1 MDRSIALLIAFLG
14 CSLFVHA
21 QTSSTDPI
29 TVARAALVANGI
41 NAEDLAQLRIADSYV
56 DAHNGIRHTWL
67 RQQWQGIDIFNSEV
81 AVHQRANGDVVA
93 LLPQVVQ
100 GLAGKAGSPEPGMP
114 PADALRSVLSHDGVH
129 APMPALMQHEASAN
143 TWRFAGD
150 DFSGEEPFAELVW
163 LRIGDALTLA
173 WNVNYYSADGSHW
186 WNVRIDANTGTE
198 LERNDWVAS
207 CGFDTGCAEVTPVD
221 PTPIAAPAP
230 AAPNDLRV
238 YPQPV
243 FNPDRGAR
251 ALRNAPWTLAP
262 IASPFG
268 WHDTNGA
275 AGAEYTITRGNNV
288 YASEDVNADNLP
300 GFSPNSATLDFD
312 YPLNLAN
319 APSTYQS
326 AAITN
331 LFYWNNLMHDVFYRY
346 GFDEVSGN
354 FQSNNYGRGGAEG
367 DFLYADGQ
375 DGSGTNNGNFGTPP
389 DGSNPREQLFVY
401 TFTTPHRD
409 GCMDG
414 NLITHEYGHG
424 ISRRLVGGPSNV
436 NGLNNQDQ
444 MGEGWSDWIALMM
457 TMKVGDNG
465 ANHGNGSYLLGQP
478 VNGPGIRPVPYSTD
492 IAVNSLT
499 YDDTNNSALLPNSH
513 GVGTMWCTVLWDMTW
528 DLIALHGF
536 DPDLYNGNGGNNIAL
551 QLVIDGMKYTP
562 SSPGFVDARNGILLA
577 DQITYGGAYQ
587 NLIWAVFAA
596 RGLGF
601 SAGQGNPHWRFDQV
615 EAFDLPTNN
624 NVGVLSPITPAA
636 GVFLDCDNGLPV
648 TLKVRNNGLLQ
659 QGNFNVSYRVDGGAV
674 STQLFNGTLLPGF
687 TTPITFPGVLT
698 LVGNGVHTIKAWT
711 SLPTDQCHTDDTL
724 TFTVNW
730 QANAQPTVTAN
741 AEDAL
746 LPPAGWVVE
755 NDDGLYT
762 WSNVALT
769 MGSNCAATR
778 AFRMNY
784 RTYNATAQE
793 DRLVSPLINLA
804 GSAGTHLLFHHAYAP
819 YGSGLDDGLIVQV
832 SADCGSNWTTLF
844 SAFGAALGTAPQ
856 NTNQWVPTACNQWLL
871 HDIDLS
877 AYDGQRIQVRFV
889 GECHFGN
896 DLFLDN
902 ITILNNGVRL
912 VLKLMLEGP
921 YDPGTLK
928 MRDDLRVAGI
938 IPNAEPYTGFGFA
951 QASDGG
957 GEVLQPGATSTTG
970 DNAVVDW
977 VLVELRNAI
986 TPTTIVATRTALV
999 QRDGDVVAE
1008 DGLSP
1013 ISLLAAA
1020 GNYHVAIRHRNH
1032 LGAMTSTPV
1041 ALNGTPLTL
1050 DFTNGSVATY
1060 GTDAQKI
1067 NGTKRLLWTGNA
1079 VHDGLLKY
1087 TGTTN
1092 DRDPILTRVGGTVPT
1107 ATANG
1112 YWPEDHTLD
1121 GVVKYTGISNDRDPI
1136 LVNIGGTVPTAT
1148 RVEQLP

>member
-1 MDRSIALLIAFLG
+1 
-14 CSLFVHA
+14 
-21 QTSSTDPI
+21 
-29 TVARAALVANGI
+29 
-41 NAEDLAQLRIADSYV
+41 
-56 DAHNGIRHTWL
+56 
-67 RQQWQGIDIFNSEV
+67 
-81 AVHQRANGDVVA
+81 
-93 LLPQVVQ
+93 
-100 GLAGKAGSPEPGMP
+100 
-114 PADALRSVLSHDGVH
+114 
-129 APMPALMQHEASAN
+129 
-143 TWRFAGD
+143 
-150 DFSGEEPFAELVW
+150 
-163 LRIGDALTLA
+163 
-173 WNVNYYSADGSHW
+173 
-186 WNVRIDANTGTE
+186 
-198 LERNDWVAS
+198 
-207 CGFDTGCAEVTPVD
+207 
-221 PTPIAAPAP
+221 
-230 AAPNDLRV
+230 
-238 YPQPV
+238 
-243 FNPDRGAR
+243 
-251 ALRNAPWTLAP
+251 
-262 IASPFG
+262 
-268 WHDTNGA
+268 
-275 AGAEYTITRGNNV
+275 
-288 YASEDVNADNLP
+288 
-300 GFSPNSATLDFD
+300 
-312 YPLNLAN
+312 
-319 APSTYQS
+319 
-326 AAITN
+326 
-331 LFYWNNLMHDVFYRY
+331 MHDVFYRY

-389 DGSNPREQLFVY
+389 DGSSPREQLFVY
-401 TFTTPHRD
+401 TFTTPNRD
-409 GCMDG
+409 GCMDR
-414 NLITHEYGHG
+414 NFITHEYGHG
-424 ISRRLVGGPSNV
+424 ISRRLVGGASNV
-436 NGLNNQDQ
+436 NSLNNQDQ

-457 TMKVGDNG
+457 TMKAGDDG
-465 ANHGNGSYLLGQP
+465 TNHGNGSYLLGQP

-499 YDDTNNSALLPNSH
+499 FDDTNNSALLPNSH

-528 DLIALHGF
+528 DPIALYGF
-536 DPDLYNGNGGNNIAL
+536 NADLYNGNGGNNIAL

-577 DQITYGGAYQ
+577 DQITYGGAHQ
-587 NLIWAVFAA
+587 NLIWAAFAA

-601 SAGQGNPHWRFDQV
+601 SASQGNPYWRFDQV

-624 NVGVLSPITPAA
+624 NV
-636 GVFLDCDNGLPV
+636 NGLPV
-648 TLKVRNNGLLQ
+648 TLKVRNNGLSQ
-659 QGNFNVSYRVDGGAV
+659 QGNFNVSYRVDGGVV

-687 TTPITFPGVLT
+687 TTADRVPRRTRPWGQWCTHDQGLDQSCGSITT
-698 LVGNGVHTIKAWT
+698 
-711 SLPTDQCHTDDTL
+711 TDDTL

-746 LPPAGWVVE
+746 LPPTGWVVE

-784 RTYNATAQE
+784 RTYNATGQE

-804 GSAGTHLLFHHAYAP
+804 GSAGTHLLFNHAYAP
-819 YGSGLDDGLIVQV
+819 YGSALDDGLIVQV

-856 NTNQWVPTACNQWLL
+856 TTNQWVPTACNHWLL

-902 ITILNNGVRL
+902 ITMLNNGVRL
-912 VLKLMLEGP
+912 ALKLMLEGP
-921 YDPGTLK
+921 YDAGTLK

-938 IPNAEPYTGFGFA
+938 IPNNEPYTGFGFT

-957 GEVLQPGATSTTG
+957 GEVLQPGATSTAG
-970 DNAVVDW
+970 DNAAVDW
-977 VLVELRNAI
+977 VLVELRSAI

-1013 ISLLAAA
+1013 ISLLAAV

-1041 ALNGTPLTL
+1041 ALTGTALTL

-1067 NGTKRLLWTGNA
+1067 NGAKRLLWTGNA
-1079 VHDGLLKY
+1079 VRDGLLKY

-1107 ATANG
+1107 ATTNG

-1136 LVNIGGTVPTAT
+1136 LVNVGGTIPTAT
-1148 RVEQLP
+1148 RSEQLP